1 MTEITNFNKKVK
13 FQYFVYCMILAAV
26 LTGQTKIFLCQSD
39 RSALR
44 EKTNDRGRSRNKTTL
59 TLNSAM
65 SLWWS
70 QTLLALSTQI
80 DIKSERK
87 LPFLLSGNKIFGANF
102 RRKPNVGSQNS
113 TWDHQPQIIPFR
125 LSDYDLAE
133 CEYDCLHCG
142 WRNPEEEHG
151 TTFSHP
157 AAWE

>member
-65 SLWWS
+65 SL
-70 QTLLALSTQI
+70 
-80 DIKSERK
+80 
-87 LPFLLSGNKIFGANF
+87 
-102 RRKPNVGSQNS
+102 
-113 TWDHQPQIIPFR
+113 
-125 LSDYDLAE
+125 
-133 CEYDCLHCG
+133 
-142 WRNPEEEHG
+142 
-151 TTFSHP
+151 
-157 AAWE
+157 